1 MNPIYCCSENIETTT
16 HYLFKWPSHL
26 DERMKLLNNL
36 QNVEEEIILDKN
48 DSQHSD
54 MQIQYIFDTKGFDV
68 RLTHLWKFWKWQK
81 FENLFTVLSPLMDR
95 DKIIKFWSVFFN
107 SILTFILCYFN
118 LFSILILKWAVFTF
132 CSINMSSPTII
143 FPRSLFS
150 TRYKVENSKN
160 YIFRINLV
168 VYLNKFILIEIPGIQ
183 TCYVHGDCGFYFQMC
198 KCWW

>member
-36 QNVEEEIILDKN
+36 QNVEEENILDKN
-48 DSQHSD
+48 DSQLSD

-68 RLTHLWKFWKWQK
+68 RLTNFWKFWKWQK

-95 DKIIKFWSVFFN
+95 DKIIKFWSVFLN
-107 SILTFILCYFN
+107 SILTFILCNFN

-132 CSINMSSPTII
+132 CSINKSSPTII

-168 VYLNKFILIEIPGIQ
+168 VYLNKFILIEILGLQ
-183 TCYVHGDCGFYFQMC
+183 TCYLHGDCGFYFQMC